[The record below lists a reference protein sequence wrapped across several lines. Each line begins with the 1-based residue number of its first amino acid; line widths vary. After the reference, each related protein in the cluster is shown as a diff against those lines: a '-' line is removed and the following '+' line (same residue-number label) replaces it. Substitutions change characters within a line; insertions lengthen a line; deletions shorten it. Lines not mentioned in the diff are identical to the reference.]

1 MLSENKKNT
10 IFAINDVIPQS
21 HIVVFSPHFDDVLFM
36 LGGYISELKRSGTLR
51 TKKFHINLLF
61 SKSNY
66 LARSGSENFSQS
78 LERIKFAT
86 GQRLLE
92 DQECIDEMLGKFN
105 YRYEIGGE
113 SECFT
118 RGKKFADSEMEFPH
132 GMYEDFDDTDWA
144 IFRRMKEKI
153 RFWAAYPDTA
163 LIFPI
168 AFKEHID
175 HFIVREAA
183 VEVAKELN
191 GEGKATFYFQE
202 DKPYGGI
209 STEKE
214 RQRIDHFISSN
225 DLEYKT
231 FRYDPEH
238 MIALAFKH
246 YITQVEEVYKIGIR
260 NRARYLEEMT
270 HADGPCDRIYLYG
283 PLPERGAR

>member
-1 MLSENKKNT
+1 MMLLENKKH
-10 IFAINDVIPQS
+10 AISPITEVIPQS
-21 HIVVFSPHFDDVLFM
+21 NIIVFSPHFDDVLFM
-36 LGGYISELKRSGTLR
+36 LGGYISELKKSGNLH
-51 TKKFHINLLF
+51 TKQFHINLLF

-66 LARSGSENFSQS
+66 LARSGSENFNKS
-78 LERIKFAT
+78 LERVKLAT

-105 YRYEIGGE
+105 YRYEILGE

-132 GMYEDFDDTDWA
+132 GMYEDFDTMDKE
-144 IFRRMKEKI
+144 IFQRMKKRI
-153 RFWAAYPDTA
+153 RQWAHYPDTA
-163 LIFPI
+163 LVFPI

-191 GEGKATFYFQE
+191 GEGKASFYFQE

-209 STEKE
+209 ATEAE
-214 RQRIDHFISSN
+214 LQRIDHFISSN
-225 DLEYKT
+225 ALECKT

-238 MIALAFKH
+238 MITLAFKH
-246 YITQVEEVYKIGIR
+246 YISQVEEVYKTGIR
-260 NRARYLEEMT
+260 NRAKYLEDQT
-270 HADGPCDRIYLYG
+270 QADGPCDRIYFY
-283 PLPERGAR
+283 P

>member
-1 MLSENKKNT
+1 MMLLENKKNT
-10 IFAINDVIPQS
+10 ICAITEVIPQS

-36 LGGYISELKRSGTLR
+36 LGGYISELKRTGTLH

-66 LARSGSENFSQS
+66 LARSGRENFNKS

-105 YRYEIGGE
+105 YRYEILGE

-132 GMYEDFDDTDWA
+132 GMYEDFDDSDKE
-144 IFRRMKEKI
+144 IFRRMKERI
-153 RFWAAYPDTA
+153 RSWAACPDTA

-191 GEGKATFYFQE
+191 GEGKARFYFQE

-209 STEKE
+209 ATENE
-214 RQRIDHFISSN
+214 RQRIDHFISTN
-225 DLEYKT
+225 ALECRT

-238 MIALAFKH
+238 MITLAFKH

-260 NRARYLEEMT
+260 NRAKYLEEVT
-270 HADGPCDRIYLYG
+270 HADGPCDRIYLYDN
-283 PLPERGAR
+283 GAL